1 MDLVIVMNQKA
12 GIYYINCNNYVITM
26 FVINCF
32 IFIREVRNR
41 YSWLFIQS
49 LSCPVLP
56 VLSCQSCPVLSC
68 PVLSC
73 PVLSCPV
80 LSCPVLSC
88 PGLPVLSCPVLS
100 CLVLSCLVLSCLVL
114 SCLVLSCLVLSCLVL
129 SCLVLS
135 CLAAK
140 ICPTSFPLI
149 YVLYTLPE
157 ELNLAIFTTL

>member
-12 GIYYINCNNYVITM
+12 GIYYINCNTYVITM

-49 LSCPVLP
+49 LSQICP
-56 VLSCQSCPVLSC
+56 
-68 PVLSC
+68 
-73 PVLSCPV
+73 
-80 LSCPVLSC
+80 
-88 PGLPVLSCPVLS
+88 
-100 CLVLSCLVLSCLVL
+100 
-114 SCLVLSCLVLSCLVL
+114 VLSCLVL

-140 ICPTSFPLI
+140 IYAQRLSH
-149 YVLYTLPE
+149 
-157 ELNLAIFTTL
+157 

>member
-1 MDLVIVMNQKA
+1 
-12 GIYYINCNNYVITM
+12 M

-41 YSWLFIQS
+41 YILV
-49 LSCPVLP
+49 PVL
-56 VLSCQSCPVLSC
+56 SCPVLSC

-88 PGLPVLSCPVLS
+88 PVLSCPVLSCPVLS
-100 CLVLSCLVLSCLVL
+100 CPVLSCPVLSC
-114 SCLVLSCLVLSCLVL
+114 S
-129 SCLVLS
+129 
-135 CLAAK
+135 K
-140 ICPTSFPLI
+140 GICPISFPLI

-157 ELNLAIFTTL
+157 ELITWLFLRHYSVLLCNMFFITLVYRFKLVLHSLLETVKFFY

>member
-68 PVLSC
+68 PVLACQSC

-80 LSCPVLSC
+80 LSCL
-88 PGLPVLSCPVLS
+88 VLS